1 MLGFRM
7 EHFGDQL
14 LTHRLEARS
23 LGERLKGRHT
33 HGCELS
39 GHKRKAPEPP

>member
-23 LGERLKGRHT
+23 LGERLKADTRTGVN
-33 HGCELS
+33 
-39 GHKRKAPEPP
+39 